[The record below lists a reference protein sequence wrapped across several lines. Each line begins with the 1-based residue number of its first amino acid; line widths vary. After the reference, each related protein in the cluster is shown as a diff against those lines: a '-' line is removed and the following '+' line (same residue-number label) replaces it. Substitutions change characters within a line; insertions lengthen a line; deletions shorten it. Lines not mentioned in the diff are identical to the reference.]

1 MHGRSVHVLVYC
13 IRIRVGN
20 DIKCLPYMYTRG
32 QVRGVIVVLEMVV
45 VRVVWGVEYWVIKST
60 R

>member
-1 MHGRSVHVLVYC
+1 MG
-13 IRIRVGN
+13 
-20 DIKCLPYMYTRG
+20 
-32 QVRGVIVVLEMVV
+32 VRGSLPLPPPRRSNLPSLGGCVVLEMVV

>member
-1 MHGRSVHVLVYC
+1 MQ
-13 IRIRVGN
+13 RISF
-20 DIKCLPYMYTRG
+20 DLFKYEIFAEFTTRG